1 MSMLLYE
8 LGWRAAQGQ
17 RSTGNMKT
25 HTTLSVVFLI
35 LACCS
40 CSRSPETL
48 VKGGYDEQ
56 EMDAAIAR
64 ARSEV
69 DSFIAELSKGN
80 GTDFAVKAPIEDKEE
95 TEHFWL
101 TDIVYRNGKFEGV
114 IGNDPGIVTNV
125 KSGQKWTIKKS
136 EISDWMF
143 MRGGKMYGN
152 YTLRPLL
159 KTMPEKEAARFRSML
174 ANP

>member
-1 MSMLLYE
+1 
-8 LGWRAAQGQ
+8 
-17 RSTGNMKT
+17 MKT
-25 HTTLSVVFLI
+25 HITLSLLLVI

-40 CSRSPETL
+40 CSKSPDTL

-64 ARSEV
+64 ARREV
-69 DSFIAELSKGN
+69 DSFIAEMSKGN
-80 GTDFAVKAPIEDKEE
+80 GTNFSVKAPIEDQGE

-101 TDIVYRNGKFEGV
+101 TDVVYRNGKFEGV

-125 KSGQKWTIKKS
+125 KSGQKWTVKKS

-143 MRGGKMYGN
+143 MRNGKMYGN
-152 YTLRPLL
+152 YTMRPLL
-159 KTMPEKEAARFRSML
+159 KTMPEEEAAKYRSIL